1 MQASYEE
8 ELRARY
14 PAKPGERIFEDEVYF
29 KPEKPQIRKR
39 LPTYMLKDE
48 KKKNYSN
55 EHPCQFKLLQPKAI
69 LGTPIKQ
76 REPQDII
83 KPTLRR
89 RNAVLLLNDI
99 HYGRLLKKMSKPQ
112 QPTEM
117 TEDSGKMPPVRR
129 EMIYSFNL

>member
-48 KKKNYSN
+48 KTNIPASSSYCS
-55 EHPCQFKLLQPKAI
+55 Q
-69 LGTPIKQ
+69 
-76 REPQDII
+76 
-83 KPTLRR
+83 KP
-89 RNAVLLLNDI
+89 
-99 HYGRLLKKMSKPQ
+99 S
-112 QPTEM
+112 
-117 TEDSGKMPPVRR
+117 
-129 EMIYSFNL
+129 